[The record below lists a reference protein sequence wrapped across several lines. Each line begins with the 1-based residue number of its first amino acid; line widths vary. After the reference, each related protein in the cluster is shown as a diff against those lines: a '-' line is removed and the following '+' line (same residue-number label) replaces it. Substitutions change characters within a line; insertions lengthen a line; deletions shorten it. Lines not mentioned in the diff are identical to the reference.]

1 MTTPT
6 RPGRG
11 PQPPDREPGPVGL
24 LARIFLTQFLVVL
37 AVATVIAS
45 VFILAGGDED
55 RTASDEAAAS
65 ASPTAAASPDADDPS
80 PSPTGSAPAATET
93 PAAETPSTSAPA
105 SSPAEPKTPKVDVLN
120 QSAGGNAAERTADLL
135 REAGWRIGRVDDFNG
150 TVQMTTVYY
159 PLGLTEQA
167 QAVAADM
174 PGEPRVIERF
184 STLSD
189 KRVTVILVD

>member
-37 AVATVIAS
+37 AVAAVIAS
-45 VFILAGGDED
+45 VFILAGGDDD
-55 RTASDEAAAS
+55 RSASEEAAASS
-65 ASPTAAASPDADDPS
+65 ASPTATATKAEASP
-80 PSPTGSAPAATET
+80 PSPTQSAAPTTET
-93 PAAETPSTSAPA
+93 PAPPTASA
-105 SSPAEPKTPKVDVLN
+105 AEPGPAQAKGPKVDVLN
-120 QSAGGNAAERTADLL
+120 QSAGGNAAARTADRL
-135 REAGWRIGRVDDFNG
+135 REAGWRIGRVDDFRGN
-150 TVQMTTVYY
+150 VSMTTVYY
-159 PLGLTEQA
+159 PEGLTTEA
-167 QAVAADM
+167 QAVAADL
-174 PGEPRVIERF
+174 PGSPRVMQRF